1 MSAKSAPNHFSLNEF
16 RNNVQSYYKFR
27 TFVPTWGYDFRYC
40 RTIPFSDSVR
50 RCLSHTIYVLLRIL
64 IQVSPGAKHPF

>member
-50 RCLSHTIYVLLRIL
+50 RCLSHTIIIYVYARRESGKL
-64 IQVSPGAKHPF
+64 PTED